1 MPLYSG
7 ETPPGL
13 LCSALEP
20 SAQERHGPAGVSP
33 EEDHKNDLRAGTPFL
48 RGQAE
53 RAGAVQPGEEKAVGR
68 PYCSL
73 PVPDRG
79 LQESWRGTFYK
90 GKNLFLCFSS
100 SRITVF

>member
-33 EEDHKNDLRAGTPFL
+33 EEDHKNDLMSGTPVL
-48 RGQAE
+48 RGT
-53 RAGAVQPGEEKAVGR
+53 GVVGPGEDKALQT
-68 PYCSL
+68 PNSSL
-73 PVPDRG
+73 SVPEGG
-79 LQESWRGTFYK
+79 L
-90 GKNLFLCFSS
+90 
-100 SRITVF
+100 